1 MKLTIFV
8 VFRGAWRGLV
18 TPKACPGMV
27 LGDLGAP
34 FGVRRVIFKEF
45 LRRLARRWAQDGRS
59 WSKAGSKLRPR
70 WAKIAPSW
78 RSWAQLARF
87 REHVGS
93 ILGVF
98 WHMGWMAGNLQ
109 KRKENIE
116 VLVFWG
122 A

>member
-1 MKLTIFV
+1 MSMVVSVMTLSLRSTMEVTLTGLDSRELTKTEGKQLFFL
-8 VFRGAWRGLV
+8 VFWGAWRGLV

-59 WSKAGSKLRPR
+59 WGKVGSKLRPR

-78 RSWAQLARF
+78 RSWA
-87 REHVGS
+87 
-93 ILGVF
+93 
-98 WHMGWMAGNLQ
+98 
-109 KRKENIE
+109 
-116 VLVFWG
+116 
-122 A
+122 